1 MLIAHYDLTESPSL
15 RKANSFSLVLFRPV
29 AWGDL
34 EKEGNRYARER

>member
-1 MLIAHYDLTESPSL
+1 MLIAHYDLTESL
-15 RKANSFSLVLFRPV
+15 RKANSFSLVLFRRV